1 MRTSKLFILAGAA
14 MIFIACNKSEPDIDN
29 LIGKWF
35 VKDSERNIE
44 LTFDE
49 GNQLIYYYGPTGTET
64 WAGNWIYGT
73 YKIEKSLMSLYFL
86 DPINSVCSTG
96 FSMSNN
102 VLIIEQ
108 FPYRGTNERLIL
120 TKKK

>member
-1 MRTSKLFILAGAA
+1 MKTSKLLILASVA
-14 MIFIACNKSEPDIDN
+14 MILIACNPLEPDIDN

-73 YKIEKSLMSLYFL
+73 YKIEKNLMYLYFL
-86 DPINSVCSTG
+86 EPINSAYSTG
-96 FSMSNN
+96 FSISNN

-108 FPYRGTNERLIL
+108 FPYKGNNERLIL